1 MKNLIIRTLITLG
14 FSIMLCVAITQC
26 SHYKEANT
34 QNIHALTDTIS
45 YYKSKT
51 NDLVAT
57 KLLLQTEYDNL
68 KIVNKELYDKIEAM
82 KVSKPDNVVRVETIV
97 ERVKHDTIIII
108 KDSKA
113 NFDFSDEYR
122 TLTGTIRTK
131 SDSLEMS
138 IDKDE
143 VYLDYTLATKDDRVY
158 VTSSNPYVKVTN
170 IEGIVIPKK
179 KDKWVIGPTVSVGY
193 DFSSNRFAP
202 MIGIGITYNIKNN

>member
-1 MKNLIIRTLITLG
+1 M
-14 FSIMLCVAITQC
+14 
-26 SHYKEANT
+26 
-34 QNIHALTDTIS
+34 
-45 YYKSKT
+45 
-51 NDLVAT
+51 
-57 KLLLQTEYDNL
+57 QTEYDNL

-122 TLTGTIRTK
+122 TLTGTITTK
-131 SDSLEMS
+131 SDTLEMS

-143 VYLDYTLATKDDRVY
+143 VYLDYTLATKGDRVY

-193 DFSSNRFAP
+193 DFSSNMFAP